1 MNTAASEPYQGPR
14 SPKLVCLP
22 GLKGNL
28 AESDAG
34 KEPAAATTQPAA
46 SSAEPRPKAVRD
58 AKISGSLAPL
68 REVVGSLSR
77 AREGFCAT
85 GLARQRLLRQAR
97 RAGLSA
103 LPALL
108 RALGAESSHEAAWAH
123 CLLRAI
129 AAPGKRQQ
137 LRERVLQ
144 RLNQLLK
151 SPRHAD
157 SVKARAMALLADLG
171 APLGDEVV
179 LQDPDALLAGSV
191 RELLSSLDSAADLE
205 QALDLIFSQVPVAE
219 LRQFLDEVAHHGGA
233 LARPLFSALIAD
245 PRLPAE
251 VARHLMAQYRPT
263 RLPPRAAPVR
273 RSRPAGERMLTR
285 LARALN
291 LLGEGKLTQA
301 RSRLT
306 RLLPEF
312 PDQPAVHSAL
322 GLCLLRLGE
331 PHEAMAPLQRALELE
346 PAVAAH
352 AWNLAAAAQAAQRLG
367 TCYRSLRRYL
377 EQPDD
382 SEGAASRRRTAELFC
397 RSYSPRAPKTDEAPQ
412 AGTAQAGLG
421 EE

>member
-28 AESDAG
+28 AESDVG
-34 KEPAAATTQPAA
+34 NEPVAARMAPAA
-46 SSAEPRPKAVRD
+46 SSAEPRPVRD
-58 AKISGSLAPL
+58 AKISGALAPL
-68 REVVGSLSR
+68 REVVGSLAR
-77 AREGFCAT
+77 ARGGFCAT
-85 GLARQRLLRQAR
+85 GLERQRLLRQVR
-97 RAGLSA
+97 RAGRAA

-108 RALGAESSHEAAWAH
+108 QALGAESSYEAAWAH
-123 CLLRAI
+123 CLLRAL
-129 AAPGKRQQ
+129 AASDKRPQ

-144 RLNQLLK
+144 RLTGLLK
-151 SPRHAD
+151 SSRHAD

-191 RELLSSLDSAADLE
+191 RELLSSLDSAADLA

-245 PRLPAE
+245 PRLPIE
-251 VARHLMAQYRPT
+251 VAHHLMAQYRPT

-301 RSRLT
+301 RSRLS
-306 RLLPEF
+306 RLVPEF

-322 GLCLLRLGE
+322 GLCLLRLGK
-331 PHEAMAPLQRALELE
+331 PHEALAPLQRALELE

-377 EQPDD
+377 EQTDD
-382 SEGAASRRRTAELFC
+382 SDGAPSRRRTAELFC
-397 RSYSPRAPKTDEAPQ
+397 RSYSPKADEAPL
-412 AGTAQAGLG
+412 AGPAQASFG

>member
-28 AESDAG
+28 AESAAG
-34 KEPAAATTQPAA
+34 TESVAARTQPAA
-46 SSAEPRPKAVRD
+46 SSAEARPRGMRD
-58 AKISGSLAPL
+58 PKISGSLAPL
-68 REVVGSLSR
+68 REVVGSLLR
-77 AREGFCAT
+77 ARDGSCAT
-85 GLARQRLLRQAR
+85 GLERQRLLRQAR

-108 RALGAESSHEAAWAH
+108 RALGAESSYEAAWAH

-129 AAPGKRQQ
+129 AAPGKRP
-137 LRERVLQ
+137 RERVLQ

-151 SPRHAD
+151 SSRHPD
-157 SVKARAMALLADLG
+157 SVKARALALLADLG

-191 RELLSSLDSAADLE
+191 RELLSSLDSATDLA

-263 RLPPRAAPVR
+263 RLPPRAASVR
-273 RSRPAGERMLTR
+273 RQRPAGERMLTR

-331 PHEAMAPLQRALELE
+331 PHQALAPLQRALELE

-377 EQPDD
+377 EQTDD
-382 SEGAASRRRTAELFC
+382 SDGAASRRRTAELFC
-397 RSYSPRAPKTDEAPQ
+397 RSYSPKADEAPPAGPVQ
-412 AGTAQAGLG
+412 ASLG
-421 EE
+421 DE

>member
-34 KEPAAATTQPAA
+34 KEPVAVRTPAAARGP
-46 SSAEPRPKAVRD
+46 EPRPVRD

-68 REVVGSLSR
+68 REVVGSLGR
-77 AREGFCAT
+77 ARGGSCAT
-85 GLARQRLLRQAR
+85 GLERQRLLRQVR
-97 RAGLSA
+97 RAGLAA

-108 RALGAESSHEAAWAH
+108 KALGAESSYEASWAH
-123 CLLRAI
+123 CLLRAL
-129 AAPGKRQQ
+129 ATPGKRPQ

-151 SPRHAD
+151 SPRHND
-157 SVKARAMALLADLG
+157 SVKARALALLADLG

-179 LQDPDALLAGSV
+179 LQDPDALLAASV
-191 RELLSSLDSAADLE
+191 RELLGSLDSAADLA
-205 QALDLIFSQVPVAE
+205 QALELIFSQVPVAE
-219 LRQFLDEVAHHGGA
+219 LRQFVDEVAHHGGA

-263 RLPPRAAPVR
+263 RLPPRAVPVR
-273 RSRPAGERMLTR
+273 RPRPAGERMLTR

-301 RSRLT
+301 RSRLS
-306 RLLPEF
+306 RLAPEF

-331 PHEAMAPLQRALELE
+331 PHEALAPLQRALELE

-377 EQPDD
+377 EQTDD
-382 SEGAASRRRTAELFC
+382 SDGAASRRRTAELFC
-397 RSYSPRAPKTDEAPQ
+397 RSYSAKTDEAPLVSN
-412 AGTAQAGLG
+412 AQASFG
-421 EE
+421 ED